1 MAMPLKLRY
10 LAEAAV
16 FFAFMGL
23 FRLLGLDGASALGGF
38 IGRAI
43 LYRTGMTKR
52 ARENIRAALPEKS
65 PTEVEAILVAMW
77 DNLGRTFAEY
87 AHLEKIN
94 VGGRIQASGVEN
106 GLAAMARGQGVLLV
120 SGHFAN
126 WEVMLNAGAQT
137 GFEGGFVNRPPNNPH
152 VARYLAAKRAAR
164 GYTEQI
170 SKVKGAK
177 RIFAL
182 LRGGKAVLMLVDQ
195 KTNDGIAAPFFG
207 RDAMTTPV
215 PAALALRLGSSL
227 LFASNHRRGGAHF
240 AVTLHAPMTFTPSG
254 DEERDIQDLTTAI
267 NARIE
272 EMVRADPASWLW
284 IHRRWPTAR
293 DAPGKRAP

>member
-1 MAMPLKLRY
+1 MGLKLRY

-38 IGRAI
+38 IGREI
-43 LYRTGMTKR
+43 LYRSGMTRR
-52 ARENIRAALPEKS
+52 ARENLALCFPEKS
-65 PTEVEAILVAMW
+65 PADIESLLRAMW

-87 AHLEKIN
+87 AHLEKLN
-94 VGGRIQASGVEN
+94 VGTRIQTEGVQI
-106 GLAAMARGQGVLLV
+106 GLDEIARGKGVLMV

-126 WEVMLNAGAQT
+126 WEVMLNAGAQS

-152 VARYLAAKRAAR
+152 VARYIAAKRAAR
-164 GYTEQI
+164 GYREQI

-215 PAALALRLGSSL
+215 PAALALRLGTSL
-227 LFASNHRRGGAHF
+227 VFASNHRTGGAHF
-240 AVTLHAPMTFTPSG
+240 LIRVHPPLRFSPSG
-254 DEERDIQDLTTAI
+254 DEDRDTRELTAAI
-267 NARIE
+267 NAKIE
-272 EMVRADPASWLW
+272 AMVREDPAQWLW
-284 IHRRWPTAR
+284 IHRRWPTKR
-293 DAPGKRAP
+293 DVAGKRA